1 MFHFKIPKKRAHNG
15 LGIQSTVSLAMLV
28 ERNLAYLSGLLCPK
42 DILGEYEKKK
52 TTHILFKIHG
62 LIVPYTDTIMG
73 LLYVNSTDF
82 QTLGLRWVKKTTA
95 QPAADKKK
103 TSKSISNFFSFSCDP
118 QRKRGIFMN
127 NCTDQCWHLLKPFF
141 SEGN

>member
-82 QTLGLRWVKKTTA
+82 QTLGLR
-95 QPAADKKK
+95 
-103 TSKSISNFFSFSCDP
+103 
-118 QRKRGIFMN
+118 
-127 NCTDQCWHLLKPFF
+127 
-141 SEGN
+141 